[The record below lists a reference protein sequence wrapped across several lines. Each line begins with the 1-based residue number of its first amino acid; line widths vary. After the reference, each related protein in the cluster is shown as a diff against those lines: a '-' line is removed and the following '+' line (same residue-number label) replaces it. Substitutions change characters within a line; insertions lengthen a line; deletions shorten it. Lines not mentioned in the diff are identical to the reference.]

1 MTARP
6 PHTTAKALLG
16 VMTANTIGVCMSD
29 SDFAR
34 IEAALERVATLA
46 TRLGPGESE
55 TNVRQSAELGVAV
68 RTGNDPSPAL
78 DRLIR
83 SLEQLQSA
91 RHDGRRRDE
100 QHGAPDVSRI
110 LEAIQE
116 ELVPALRQSR

>member
-1 MTARP
+1 
-6 PHTTAKALLG
+6 
-16 VMTANTIGVCMSD
+16 MSD
-29 SDFAR
+29 VDFAR

-55 TNVRQSAELGVAV
+55 TNVRQSADELGVAV

-116 ELVPALRQSR
+116 ELVPALRQGR